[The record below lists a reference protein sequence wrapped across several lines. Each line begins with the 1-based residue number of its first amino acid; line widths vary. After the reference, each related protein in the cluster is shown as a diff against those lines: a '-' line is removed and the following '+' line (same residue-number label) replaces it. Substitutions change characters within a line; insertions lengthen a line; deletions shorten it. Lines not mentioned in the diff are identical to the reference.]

1 MKNNIATRGLKDAV
15 ELNRAKKEHR
25 LPENLTTQTDS
36 IVLTKEHVYSTTLAY
51 LLADVNY
58 SIMYDLCA
66 KLIRHGKDLRH
77 DTKRRLNE
85 YYKVAERFR
94 NASQRVSKDV
104 FDMGDNAT
112 LDYIDDA
119 DDLRE
124 LIMLLY
130 DRLHG
135 TADAKD
141 RIRALLFNMPKG
153 GIFK

>member
-1 MKNNIATRGLKDAV
+1 M
-15 ELNRAKKEHR
+15 
-25 LPENLTTQTDS
+25 
-36 IVLTKEHVYSTTLAY
+36 LTKEHVYSTTLAY

-153 GIFK
+153 GIFD